1 MIQNRVY
8 FFAHCWKQSTL
19 NTIKSDEQK
28 KLHVVHWFL
37 CVLSTHYVWI
47 CLRERDLRILT
58 VIFISAHRPELQP
71 PAVRFFCAICW
82 AQGCHRD
89 RCHISQDTYFC
100 CICQVAAFSVHY
112 PIKNSLQH
120 LKWPG
125 EKNIARNLSISHK
138 YTLKKNAPSIQSI
151 LQTSSMVQNT
161 AGMQSCFAESIYPAF
176 DVSTFV
182 CKLIIFELA
191 W

>member
-138 YTLKKNAPSIQSI
+138 YTLKKKRSFNPEHFANKFNGSKHCRNAVMLCRINIP
-151 LQTSSMVQNT
+151 
-161 AGMQSCFAESIYPAF
+161 CFWCEHF
-176 DVSTFV
+176 
-182 CKLIIFELA
+182 CL
-191 W
+191 